1 MRQGDCVLKSEMSSP
16 GGARFPARLLR
27 TKAAGIATL
36 LAGFMLASA
45 GAEEPAANR
54 DGRRDGWRIVKTL
67 SLPEVELSG
76 GVRLGGLS
84 DLALAPDAAD
94 PKRLR
99 LWSLTDRGPN
109 GTVKTGGKK
118 LRTLLAPEFVPALVL
133 IECGEKA
140 TVARIVPLAGRSG
153 TPLSGKPN
161 AIGRDEAVLAADG
174 TTVIDAD
181 PNGIDPEGLVPM
193 ADGTFWVAE
202 EYRPSL
208 LHLGAD
214 GRLVARYVPEGH
226 ALAGADGEIKPVL
239 PAAYGLRRDNRGFEG
254 LALAADGS
262 RLWAILQS
270 PLDGVDEEAAK
281 RAKKT
286 GNVRLLAFDPA
297 AGRPVAE
304 HVYRLGDPADPDYL
318 TRGAPPKDGKLCA
331 IAAVGADR
339 LLVLEQDDTGLARL
353 YLADLAAAT
362 DTLGWQPTGKKSSSG
377 TLIDTV
383 RDLSAAGVA
392 PVKKTL
398 VADLTAARRQMWSEA
413 TEGLGGRGSA
423 SPASRGT
430 SEPAAESDAEAEGL
444 IKLEGLAVLDDRRV
458 AIVNDNDFSVHDPKN
473 PQRTCIWIVELAEPL
488 PGR

>member
-1 MRQGDCVLKSEMSSP
+1 MSSSLRWGGWRRFLTSMAAWAALTATRVLTGTSLAAEADADVRQGD
-16 GGARFPARLLR
+16 
-27 TKAAGIATL
+27 
-36 LAGFMLASA
+36 
-45 GAEEPAANR
+45 
-54 DGRRDGWRIVKTL
+54 RRQGDWRIVRTL
-67 SLPEVELSG
+67 MLPEVELSA
-76 GVRLGGLS
+76 GVVLGGLS
-84 DLALAPDAAD
+84 DLALD
-94 PKRLR
+94 PEQREPR
-99 LWSLTDRGPN
+99 QPVGDRPRFWSLTDRGPN
-109 GTVKTGGKK
+109 GTVKVGGRK
-118 LRTLLAPEFVPALVL
+118 LRTLVAPEFVPTLLL
-133 IECGEKA
+133 IECGEQA
-140 TVARIVPLAGRSG
+140 TVKRVVPLAGRSG

-174 TTVIDAD
+174 TTPIDAD

-214 GRLVARYVPEGH
+214 GRLIARYVPEGH
-226 ALAGADGEIKPVL
+226 ALAGADGEIRPVL

-270 PLDGVDEEAAK
+270 PLDGADEESAK
-281 RAKKT
+281 QAKKT

-318 TRGAPPKDGKLCA
+318 SRGAPPKDGKLCA
-331 IAAVGADR
+331 IAPVGADR

-362 DTLGWQPTGKKSSSG
+362 DTLGWQLTGKG
-377 TLIDTV
+377 NDAATDTLIDTLIDTV
-383 RDLSAAGVA
+383 RDLPAAGVA
-392 PVKKTL
+392 PVTKTL
-398 VADLTAARRQMWSEA
+398 VADLTAARRLMWSDA
-413 TEGLGGRGSA
+413 TEGLGGTGSGGD
-423 SPASRGT
+423 RK
-430 SEPAAESDAEAEGL
+430 PAAESDSQAEGL
-444 IKLEGLAVLDDRRV
+444 LKLEGLAVLDDRHI
-458 AIVNDNDFSVHDPKN
+458 ALVNDNDFSVHDPTR

-488 PGR
+488 SSH

>member
-1 MRQGDCVLKSEMSSP
+1 VLNCKTSFP
-16 GGARFPARLLR
+16 GGILVP
-27 TKAAGIATL
+27 
-36 LAGFMLASA
+36 AGFLREKALEIAILLGGFTLASA
-45 GAEEPAANR
+45 GAEEPAAGR
-54 DGRRDGWRIVKTL
+54 DGWQDGWRILQTFRV
-67 SLPEVELSG
+67 PEAELSA
-76 GVRLGGLS
+76 GVTLGGLS
-84 DLALAPDAAD
+84 DLALAPDS
-94 PKRLR
+94 PGGKRLR

-109 GTVKTGGKK
+109 GTVKTGSQK

-140 TVARIVPLAGRSG
+140 TVERILPLAGRSG
-153 TPLSGKPN
+153 KPLSGKPN
-161 AIGRDEAVLAADG
+161 AIGRDEPVLTADG
-174 TTVIDAD
+174 ATPIEAD
-181 PNGIDPEGLVPM
+181 PNGIDSEALVPM

-208 LHLGAD
+208 LHLDAD
-214 GRLVARYVPEGH
+214 GRLIARYVPEGH
-226 ALAGADGEIKPVL
+226 ALAGADGEIKAVL

-270 PLDGVDEEAAK
+270 PLDGADEEAAK

-318 TRGAPPKDGKLCA
+318 SRGAPPKDGKLCA
-331 IAAVGADR
+331 IAPAGADR

-353 YLADLAAAT
+353 YLADPAAAT
-362 DTLGWQPTGKKSSSG
+362 DTLGWRPTGKGEGAGSG
-377 TLIDTV
+377 KESGPGSLIDTV
-383 RDLSAAGVA
+383 RDLGAAGVA

-398 VADLTAARRQMWSEA
+398 VADLTAARRQMWAEA
-413 TEGLGGRGSA
+413 MAGMDGKSFGGKRQQAAA
-423 SPASRGT
+423 SDS
-430 SEPAAESDAEAEGL
+430 EAEGL
-444 IKLEGLAVLDDRRV
+444 LKLEGLAVLDDRRI
-458 AIVNDNDFSVHDPKN
+458 ALVNDNDFSVHDPAR

>member
-1 MRQGDCVLKSEMSSP
+1 VLILRRSILAAA
-16 GGARFPARLLR
+16 GLWLAALARLVP
-27 TKAAGIATL
+27 
-36 LAGFMLASA
+36 
-45 GAEEPAANR
+45 AEERAANG
-54 DGRRDGWRIVKTL
+54 DGWQDGWRIVQTL
-67 SLPEVELSG
+67 TVPEAELSA
-76 GVRLGGLS
+76 GVTLGGLS
-84 DLALAPDAAD
+84 DLAVAPGSSDGS
-94 PKRLR
+94 RLR

-109 GTVKTGGKK
+109 GTVKTGSQK
-118 LRTLLAPEFVPALVL
+118 LRTLLAPEFVPAIVL

-140 TVARIVPLAGRSG
+140 TVERIVPLAGRSG

-161 AIGRDEAVLAADG
+161 GVGRDVPVLAADG
-174 TTVIDAD
+174 TTPIDAD
-181 PNGIDPEGLVPM
+181 PNGIDPEGLVPL

-214 GRLVARYVPEGH
+214 GRLIARYVPEGH
-226 ALAGADGEIKPVL
+226 ALAGADGEIRPVL

-270 PLDGVDEEAAK
+270 PLDGADEEAAK

-331 IAAVGADR
+331 ISPVAADR

-362 DTLGWQPTGKKSSSG
+362 DTLGWRPAGKGKGAGSGKESSPE

-383 RDLSAAGVA
+383 RDLVAAGVA

-413 TEGLGGRGSA
+413 TEGRGGDTKKS
-423 SPASRGT
+423 
-430 SEPAAESDAEAEGL
+430 AESDSEAEGL
-444 IKLEGLAVLDDRRV
+444 LKLEGLAVLDDRRI
-458 AIVNDNDFSVHDPKN
+458 ALVNDNDFSVHDPKK

-488 PGR
+488 PRR